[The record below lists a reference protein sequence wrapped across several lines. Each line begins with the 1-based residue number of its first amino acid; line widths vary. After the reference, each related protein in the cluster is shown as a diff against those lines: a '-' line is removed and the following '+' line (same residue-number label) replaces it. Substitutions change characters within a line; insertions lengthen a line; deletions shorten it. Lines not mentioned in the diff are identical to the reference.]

1 MAYKSLD
8 PFEVNFKAETG
19 EVVAAEGMAV
29 ESNLEVFRKFAGLT
43 VDPIIDLKN
52 IPIFSLDS
60 LHNLNNL

>member
-52 IPIFSLDS
+52 IVLESLIGVLLLD
-60 LHNLNNL
+60 NE